1 MIHFGRLYFMGVLC
15 SIFFVGS
22 SYRTWKQSSS
32 IRSNNHKNIMNLRN
46 IVKPLIDSPPS
57 SFINDELRPYTM
69 QLHAKNQ
76 AKEGQQPAEP
86 VRKHEIY
93 IYFKYSFPKFLFYNY

>member
-1 MIHFGRLYFMGVLC
+1 M
-15 SIFFVGS
+15 
-22 SYRTWKQSSS
+22 
-32 IRSNNHKNIMNLRN
+32 NIRN
-46 IVKPLIDSPPS
+46 IVKQQQAFKHWGTSLIDSPPS

-86 VRKHEIY
+86 VSMNFISILSIHFLTFYSIIIY
-93 IYFKYSFPKFLFYNY
+93 KIS

>member
-1 MIHFGRLYFMGVLC
+1 M
-15 SIFFVGS
+15 
-22 SYRTWKQSSS
+22 
-32 IRSNNHKNIMNLRN
+32 RSNNHKNIMNLRN
-46 IVKPLIDSPPS
+46 IVKQQQAFKHWSTPLIDSPPS

-93 IYFKYSFPKFLFYNY
+93 IYFKYSFPKFLFYNYY